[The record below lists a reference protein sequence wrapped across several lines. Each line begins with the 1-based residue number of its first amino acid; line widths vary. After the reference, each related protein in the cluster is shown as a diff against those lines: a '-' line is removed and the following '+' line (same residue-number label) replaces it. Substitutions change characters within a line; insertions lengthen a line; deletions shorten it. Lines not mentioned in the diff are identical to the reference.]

1 MTAAYT
7 HSHETPLNLSTPD
20 DPILRLPEVERYTG
34 LRKTSIYTLVKKGKF
49 PTPIKLGERASGW
62 LSSEIR
68 QWIQDRIAVSR
79 SRFPPPPK

>member
-1 MTAAYT
+1 MTLSNAHPNRQDYAP
-7 HSHETPLNLSTPD
+7 HPLN
-20 DPILRLPEVERYTG
+20 DPILRLPEVERQTG
-34 LRKTSIYTLVKKGKF
+34 LKKTHIYALVRKSKF